1 MSKIR
6 YDLLMQEEIERCKSR
21 GVRPRLLL
29 HVCCAPCSTAC
40 LEQLTEAFQVT
51 CFYYNPNIEPEAEF
65 EHRLSELVR
74 LTDEMPLQGVPEVIR
89 GEYEHER
96 FLELARGLEDVPEG
110 GERCARCYRLRLEK
124 TAQAARDGGYDY
136 FTTTLSV
143 SPYKNA
149 EKLNTIGATLAEAY
163 GVPYLFSDF
172 KKHDG
177 YLRSIRLS
185 AEYGLYRQD
194 YCGCIYSKAQAAR
207 RKQEQEQ

>member
-110 GERCARCYRLRLEK
+110 GERCTRCYRLRLEK

-194 YCGCIYSKAQAAR
+194 YCGCVYSKAQAAR
-207 RKQEQEQ
+207 RKQEQNV